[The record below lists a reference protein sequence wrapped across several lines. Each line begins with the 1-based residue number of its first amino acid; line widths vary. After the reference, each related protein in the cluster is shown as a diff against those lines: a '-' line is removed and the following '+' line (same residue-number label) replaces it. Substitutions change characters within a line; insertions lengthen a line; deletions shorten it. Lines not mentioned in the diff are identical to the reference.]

1 MHVPLR
7 RAQLV
12 VADQFLNGAHRRA
25 PHRQMRTERLT
36 EYVDA
41 DVPQIRPSCRAPY
54 QALNGA
60 LR

>member
-1 MHVPLR
+1 
-7 RAQLV
+7 
-12 VADQFLNGAHRRA
+12 
-25 PHRQMRTERLT
+25 MRTERLT